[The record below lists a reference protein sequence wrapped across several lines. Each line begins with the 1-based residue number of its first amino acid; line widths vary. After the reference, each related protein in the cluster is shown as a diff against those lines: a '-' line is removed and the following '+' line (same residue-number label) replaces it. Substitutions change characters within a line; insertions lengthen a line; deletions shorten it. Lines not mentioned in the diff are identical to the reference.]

1 MRLAIVIVISALALV
16 ATVTAGNRKVLVLP
30 VDGSADAKQRSS
42 INDSVLGM
50 AKAGIDGDVTA
61 GDTTFNE
68 TAAAVGCTPD
78 EPTCADTVMKTLS
91 VDELVWGTAQTEN
104 GSTTVTIHRAA
115 KGEPG
120 RQQMAVID
128 KAAGGDATASA
139 LQPLFERESAGSGS
153 EMGSDMGAGS
163 GSATTGRPRGKSFFD
178 TKERKLGLA
187 FGGGSLVCLVIGLSM
202 WNSESTLQDQI
213 DSHPNMTLPQLQDL
227 HDLEERAA
235 SKALWGNIFV
245 FLGLAAGGTS
255 AYFFWHDHKTRNT
268 VVAPVPTEDGAGV
281 KMVLGGRW

>member
-1 MRLAIVIVISALALV
+1 MRLAIVIVISALVLV

-30 VDGSADAKQRSS
+30 VDGTADAKQRSS
-42 INDSVLGM
+42 INDSVLSM

-139 LQPLFERESAGSGS
+139 LQPLFEREQAVGSGS
-153 EMGSDMGAGS
+153 ETGSGS
-163 GSATTGRPRGKSFFD
+163 GSADSGRQPRKSFFD

-202 WNSESTLQDQI
+202 WNSESKLQDQI

-227 HDLEERAA
+227 HELEERAA

-255 AYFFWHDHKTRNT
+255 AYFFWHDHKNRGT